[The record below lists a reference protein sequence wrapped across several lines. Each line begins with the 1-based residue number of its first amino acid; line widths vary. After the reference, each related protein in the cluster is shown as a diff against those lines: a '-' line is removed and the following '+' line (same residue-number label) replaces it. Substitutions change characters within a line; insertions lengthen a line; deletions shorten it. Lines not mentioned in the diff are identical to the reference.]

1 VHLVYHIR
9 LYDASSSNTILIAQF
24 IMGLKDEL
32 KLPIEMQLPDSM
44 AKAIVLATIQEKLL
58 DKGQKRQYKCFS
70 VK

>member
-32 KLPIEMQLPDSM
+32 KLPIEMQLPNSM
-44 AKAIVLATIQEKLL
+44 ATIQEKLL

>member
-44 AKAIVLATIQEKLL
+44 ATIQEKLL

>member
-24 IMGLKDEL
+24 IMGLKGEL

-44 AKAIVLATIQEKLL
+44 ATIQEKLL